1 MNTSVERKIAS
12 VAEKL
17 EGVTYLFDNWATA
30 NVRLDKMPLPAIIN
44 LLPISGKFV
53 ISRTQLRDSP
63 NCMIAFAD
71 KTKFDF
77 DGVENE
83 EVIERCKGY
92 AVQFIREL
100 NRSEL
105 FEWVSD
111 EVPYSV
117 FYDKLDVNVTGIVNR
132 IEIERGSR
140 SAHVL
145 VMEDRRKEVKAILCE
160 ELDNLRQRIIE
171 NHIRAGQRASGKT
184 IKSLHVVVDDNHGT
198 LYGRQAFGVLEVG
211 RASGKVPKGFYK
223 IIQQWMIDKGIQVER
238 PRSFAYLVARKI
250 ATEGTSLYHSGTY
263 EDIYTTDVEQ
273 TIRDIMDRVFG
284 ILVDDVTHINL
295 HSNENS

>member
-1 MNTSVERKIAS
+1 M
-12 VAEKL
+12 
-17 EGVTYLFDNWATA
+17 
-30 NVRLDKMPLPAIIN
+30 
-44 LLPISGKFV
+44 
-53 ISRTQLRDSP
+53 
-63 NCMIAFAD
+63 
-71 KTKFDF
+71 
-77 DGVENE
+77 
-83 EVIERCKGY
+83 
-92 AVQFIREL
+92 
-100 NRSEL
+100 
-105 FEWVSD
+105 
-111 EVPYSV
+111 
-117 FYDKLDVNVTGIVNR
+117 
-132 IEIERGSR
+132 
-140 SAHVL
+140 L

-198 LYGRQAFGVLEVG
+198 HYGRQAFGVLEVG
-211 RASGKVPKGFYK
+211 RASEKVPKGFYK

-250 ATEGTSLYHSGTY
+250 ATEGTSLYRSGTY
-263 EDIYTTDVEQ
+263 EDIYTTNVEQ